1 MATRKITDGWK
12 QLADHPGLYKAIG
25 RRSVET
31 GHLLGLDPRH
41 LQKSGTLI
49 FGQMLGEILEDEIQL
64 IEFVRRH
71 ASDPNF
77 VEMGTQLIP
86 ALVLRV
92 RVTRRVDAGLR
103 WLVAPWR
110 QPRCPRSGPK
120 RAVLQV
126 ISCVRIRS
134 SVRLVTITIQG

>member
-49 FGQMLGEILEDEIQL
+49 FGQMLGETLEDEIQL

-86 ALVLRV
+86 ALFCATCNSTGRCGSPVAGRSMATARV
-92 RVTRRVDAGLR
+92 S
-103 WLVAPWR
+103 
-110 QPRCPRSGPK
+110 QI
-120 RAVLQV
+120 RAEEGGSPV